1 MRLRLWLIL
10 LIQAAL
16 VIGLL
21 LGLRSGIMPA
31 GIPGEWEWLRLPA
44 WAGPAWEWLFLAAV
58 AVIAYAS
65 FAAWGLHSLGTGASR
80 RTEPAWLG
88 GLFVMAIAVQV
99 IVPTGAPTGY
109 DLTKWASVNY
119 LPSSTGY
126 FKVAREQAAG
136 DPWKF
141 LTEYPRW
148 IRSQDSLHIGTHP
161 PGLIATQ
168 CFLLQTMK
176 TNPGLVKALLEVM
189 PASVEAGFRIFGS
202 DDPRPLLPAE
212 RAALYATALLTLLAC
227 AGTVLPL
234 YLLVRSVLP
243 ARVAWVAAALWPL
256 APAANL
262 FQPVADTAYPFLS
275 TLALA
280 LTAWSARLQ
289 GGASRPR
296 PGALLLAAAAG
307 SAMAFG
313 IFYTMAFL
321 PVGLIAGMTIGLT
334 FAVGWR
340 MRCLLILATGVGF
353 GALVLG
359 GCAAV
364 GANPFVI
371 GMWNLHHHARFYDEY
386 PRTYHLWLV
395 ANPIELVVAIG
406 LPSAVWCLLGLSNPR
421 RVPISFWAA
430 LSVLALVNW
439 TGRNMGEVARLWML
453 FMPPLLAAAG
463 SAHERLAPVRAPL
476 ALGGSIVL
484 LGLQTLGLQTIFQVV
499 YPV

>member
-1 MRLRLWLIL
+1 MRLRLWQIL

-21 LGLRSGIMPA
+21 FGLRSGFIPA

-44 WAGPAWEWLFLAAV
+44 WAKPEWEWLFLAAV
-58 AVIAYAS
+58 AVIAYAA
-65 FAAWGLHSLGTGASR
+65 FAAWGLRVLGGGASWR
-80 RTEPAWLG
+80 IEPVWLG
-88 GLFVMAIAVQV
+88 GLFVMAIAIQV
-99 IVPTGAPTGY
+99 IVPTGAPPGY

-168 CFLLQTMK
+168 CFLIQTTK
-176 TNPGLVKALLEVM
+176 ANPGLVKVLQGVM
-189 PASVEAGFRIFGS
+189 PVTVDTGFRVFGA

-243 ARVAWVAAALWPL
+243 AKAAWVAAALWPV

-280 LTAWSARLQ
+280 LIAWSARLQ
-289 GGASRPR
+289 RASSRPH
-296 PGALLLAAAAG
+296 PGAQLLAAASGAV
-307 SAMAFG
+307 MAFG

-321 PVGLIAGMTIGLT
+321 PVGLMAGMTIALT
-334 FAVGWR
+334 LAIGWR
-340 MRCLLILATGVGF
+340 MRVLLILATSVGF
-353 GALVLG
+353 LAPILC
-359 GCAAV
+359 GCAAA

-386 PRTYHLWLV
+386 PRTYHLWLL
-395 ANPIELVVAIG
+395 ANPVELAVAIG
-406 LPSAVWCLLGLSNPR
+406 LPSAVWCLIGVSSPR
-421 RVPISFWAA
+421 QVPISFWVT
-430 LSVLALVNW
+430 LSVLALVHW

-453 FMPPLLAAAG
+453 FMPPLLTAAA
-463 SAHERLAPVRAPL
+463 AAFERLAPGRAPV
-476 ALGGSIVL
+476 ALGGSIAL
-484 LGLQTLGLQTIFQVV
+484 LGLQTLCLQTIIQVV